1 MELDVVEGLHAAGVS
16 TQLKVMYVPDYVPL
30 QARTLAVQTLSR
42 ALGQLLPGYEL
53 NIAIAEG
60 PFKDEDGVGAHFE
73 AKALQVGKPAKEGK
87 KPQQISSLIV
97 DLHVSVVKL
106 ARAVALHKPSLVVGE
121 GQGGVVAAAFAHPG
135 CLETVLSSR
144 NVQ

>member
-30 QARTLAVQTLSR
+30 QARTLELQTLSQK
-42 ALGQLLPGYEL
+42 LGQLLPGYEL
-53 NIAIAEG
+53 SIAIAEG
-60 PFKDEDGVGAHFE
+60 PFEDEDGVGAHFE

-87 KPQQISSLIV
+87 KAPQIASLIV

-106 ARAVALHKPSLVVGE
+106 ARAVALHKPSLIVGQ
-121 GQGGVVAAAFAHPG
+121 GQGGIVAAAYAHPG
-135 CLETVLSSR
+135 CLETVLAT
-144 NVQ
+144 